1 MSQPRSPSPQS
12 DISELQ
18 DSPFPNSKG
27 PKSDAARL
35 RHARDRVAKGGL
47 EEANKLPYID
57 PQRLLPSRPKKRPRN
72 SSASSS
78 SSSSSIYQ
86 RIDAARRSIEENKLT
101 MAEMV
106 RIMCAFDYGDQ
117 RAKSDPSFQL
127 SLAEA
132 EDAQAVRAWA
142 KELACQEILREGK
155 GMEKHHLLNTKAK
168 SFTVD
173 SLKEW
178 SPNVVYKHLC
188 DHMPYFV
195 SLLESFVKD
204 GEHVTNTAHLCQ
216 YSIEHSSGTKQD
228 EIPTTVSVVGS
239 ILWIKR
245 SQRANFFAKGFTAY
259 LYSSGVHA
267 ATINVINKLGLG
279 VSYITVTPRQVH
291 LAKYQATHL
300 AGSGLPRRV
309 SGARMLVLFDVQ
321 VPTVFGLYNR
331 TTDDEPVCILPSP
344 EVEALLAELRALLST
359 LPSSLPNLDINDYI
373 YASFNGFI
381 SDPEVVED
389 RGEVGAVNTAFERIF
404 GPRIGSLKIVDPVV
418 LDDDEGDDWLSPQ
431 TQPVEADKPDVSAR
445 PKERD
450 DLTIVDVGA
459 TALLDILSPASRG
472 LETKKPNNAL
482 ALVGVEKNQVH
493 ESNVDWD

>member
-204 GEHVTNTAHLCQ
+204 GEHVTVYYSVGATNIQNTAHLCQ

-279 VSYITVTPRQVH
+279 VSYST
-291 LAKYQATHL
+291 LLGY
-300 AGSGLPRRV
+300 GN
-309 SGARMLVLFDVQ
+309 LVKCILR
-321 VPTVFGLYNR
+321 R